1 MYYIQL
7 WGPLAP
13 QNASFSTQDMRPHTS
28 FEHIILIYI
37 LKIRQNLPPPY
48 LLFSKVAIKN
58 NSHKSKNTWCLP
70 VAEYPAASEKDKEIA
85 RHVRYLSHQNVKSDS
100 LILTRGLDFILLCG
114 GSDDDEESNED
125 YSHTGTTTMETQ
137 KSLESKP
144 LSNNSSVFDSAEENC
159 DAGNSSLIVNEA
171 LIARVL
177 ETGSA
182 DIVDDVEEDE
192 GVKENWVWEEDET
205 FPEAK
210 IGKRGRKIKRENMIF
225 EDFRIEDQGFEEG
238 RFNNDNPNLNIG
250 KNEVENYGAETLHTD
265 DPVKFHS
272 STGTELCVETHIS
285 SQLPRNEASRRRFSL
300 KLNVV
305 DEEDNNEH
313 NWESRYSRW
322 MDSSAKPSDELDS
335 FGFVLYKKHRDW

>member
-1 MYYIQL
+1 MTSDY
-7 WGPLAP
+7 P
-13 QNASFSTQDMRPHTS
+13 QFMKGVKSSTRSVSFSP
-28 FEHIILIYI
+28 
-37 LKIRQNLPPPY
+37 KRQ
-48 LLFSKVAIKN
+48 VG
-58 NSHKSKNTWCLP
+58 
-70 VAEYPAASEKDKEIA
+70 
-85 RHVRYLSHQNVKSDS
+85 LSHSNKRYD
-100 LILTRGLDFILLCG
+100 RRNAGLDFILLCG
-114 GSDDDEESNED
+114 GDDNDDESNED
-125 YSHTGTTTMETQ
+125 SHTGTTTMETQ

-238 RFNNDNPNLNIG
+238 HFNNDNPNLNIG